1 MHASPFP
8 PFQRLELLASTPI
21 SQTWRVAVADGFA
34 VLREDGP
41 GARHLGLDRAAEP
54 QVIRTAAAAGIGP
67 ALIAADPG
75 QGRLLTEWLPGRA
88 WQAADFR
95 DAARLHQVG
104 LLLRR
109 LHATPLAG
117 PRLDLQAA
125 IDRYAG
131 ATSAVPATT
140 VPALAPLADA
150 TRAALRACHPLPPA
164 AGCFCHNDPTPGNF
178 IVGAGHSLHLIDWEY
193 AGLGDPAF
201 DLAGVAAGADLT
213 PEESRHLLG
222 SYLGRAPGPAEVAHH
237 ESWQAF
243 CRALAVLWQAALDRS
258 QPTG

>member
-41 GARHLGLDRAAEP
+41 GARHLGLDRATEP
-54 QVIRTAAAAGIGP
+54 EVIRTAAAAGIGP

-88 WQAADFR
+88 WQVADFK

-104 LLLRR
+104 LLLRH
-109 LHATPLAG
+109 LHATPLATPTAL
-117 PRLDLQAA
+117 PRLDLQRA
-125 IDRYAG
+125 IERYAV
-131 ATSAVPATT
+131 ATGDAISIRAVA
-140 VPALAPLADA
+140 A
-150 TRAALRACHPLPPA
+150 RAALADCRPLPPA
-164 AGCFCHNDPTPGNF
+164 DWRFCHNDPTPGNF

-201 DLAGVAAGADLT
+201 DLAGVASGADLT

-222 SYLGRAPGPAEVAHH
+222 SYLGRAPGPAEVARH
-237 ESWQAF
+237 EAWQVF
-243 CRALAVLWQAALDRS
+243 CRALAALWLAALDPLRS
-258 QPTG
+258 TG